1 MSFIAKTII
10 KKLIGGNNNSSNPPV
25 RDNQNS
31 NTAGPS
37 RKKRNKWKIP
47 PGLTDKEAKILKKVK
62 KRAELLDIGLCNCCG
77 LRIGLDP
84 IIGLL
89 PVVGDFM
96 STYLSLMLIKL
107 AMQVDLPRNVIMQ
120 MTFNVFVDFMLGLV
134 PVLGD
139 FIDFL
144 YMANIRNAIL
154 LEEFLVDRAK
164 NRSMVM
170 EDGSVEVLQPPD
182 KPEKAAPGRDRSGR
196 H

>member
-1 MSFIAKTII
+1 MSNFIAKTII

-31 NTAGPS
+31 NTAGPP

-47 PGLTDKEAKILKKVK
+47 PGLTDKEARILKKVK
-62 KRAELLDIGLCNCCG
+62 KRAELLDIGLC
-77 LRIGLDP
+77 
-84 IIGLL
+84 
-89 PVVGDFM
+89 DFM
-96 STYLSLMLIKL
+96 TTYLSLMLIKL
-107 AMQVDLPRNVIMQ
+107 AMQVDLPRHVIMQ

-164 NRSMVM
+164 NRSVVM